1 MSKPLEGRVAVVTGA
16 GRGIGRAIGIKLAQ
30 CGAFVAL
37 VDLSKPSESAAL
49 AGASA
54 LAFAGDVS
62 SEATWAELAEAVER
76 AFGRLDIVV
85 NNAAVFPRGVVEEL
99 DYDAWR
105 RAFAVNLDAHFFS
118 AKHCVPRMRK
128 NGYGRFIAISSNSIG
143 IAEQALSAYM
153 ATKMGAIGFM
163 HAASPTMSP
172 PTASPAM
179 RSCPLSL
186 TRPRR
191 PAYRRRPR
199 LGSGDSRRSS
209 GWRSRRTSLAR
220 SPFSPARTPASSQA
234 RRSSSTAASTRSA
247 RAEGRSS
254 RGRKEAS

>member
-1 MSKPLEGRVAVVTGA
+1 MGKPASHREVVMSKQLEGRVAVVTGA
-16 GRGIGRAIGIKLAQ
+16 ARGIGRAIGIKLAQ

-37 VDLSKPSESAAL
+37 VDLNEPSESAAL
-49 AGASA
+49 AGNSA

-62 SEATWAELAEAVER
+62 SEATWAKLTEAVEG

-163 HAASPTMSP
+163 RGLANDVAADGITCNAILP
-172 PTASPAM
+172 
-179 RSCPLSL
+179 SL
-186 TRPRR
+186 T
-191 PAYRRRPR
+191 
-199 LGSGDSRRSS
+199 D
-209 GWRSRRTSLAR
+209 
-220 SPFSPARTPASSQA
+220 TPATAGVPDEAKASVWRQQA
-234 RRSSSTAASTRSA
+234 IKRLAQPEDIVGPVAFLASEDAGFITGQALVVDGGLYKIS
-247 RAEGRSS
+247 
-254 RGRKEAS
+254 